1 MFTRGSKKRRSNR
14 SVEDEDADRG
24 QPCSRCGDQC
34 PGFRMHG
41 WRKICVHCKCVRE
54 DHVMR
59 SVPGQLERMMMKL
72 VSDFQRHS
80 ISDDDSG
87 CASEEYAWVPPGLKP
102 EQVYQYFSC
111 IPEDKVPYV
120 NSPGER
126 HRIKQ
131 LLHQLPAHDSEPQYC
146 NSLDE
151 EEKREL
157 RLFSQQRKRENLG
170 RGAVRLFPVTM
181 TGAICQQCGRH
192 IRGGDIAVFASRA
205 GHGTC
210 WHPQCFL
217 CATCNELLVD
227 LIYFYQ
233 DGKIYCG
240 RHHAE
245 RLKPRCQACDEI
257 ILADECTE
265 AEGRHWHMKHFC
277 CFECEAA
284 LGGQRYI
291 MRESRP
297 FCCSCYESLYAEYCD
312 TCGEHIGIDQGQMTY
327 EGQHWH
333 ALESCFCCARCHLPL
348 LGRPFLP
355 RGGLIFCS
363 RPCSL
368 GEDPENSDSCD
379 SAFQGGGGGGGGGGG
394 DASRAKQLTRRARGS
409 QDLPVDVGNSCSS
422 LEMES
427 ADLSSS
433 VLPPPPVQNG
443 VTLQNGLPKSSPAP
457 VPHIHITNGWN
468 YFGPIDPSISCLLSA
483 SNRVERPVCSS
494 ELSGDSNTH
503 HHYGHSP
510 PQITSRGTS
519 TAKDCGNREDRAE
532 KGVLVCHSPLHSRPA
547 LANQLCPGE
556 PGPRPS
562 PPHPAEPGTRPCDL
576 PFPPPPNQTEL
587 RPPPELHPPP
597 PPAQSGRS
605 GPARVSFREPISCS
619 YLVEE
624 EDEEEGEDR
633 EDGEGEPGEGE
644 EAMGGYGTRF
654 ERQAYRP
661 GIPPQMDLLD
671 GSYQPRGYRR
681 GGRLASDSP
690 LHLGTER
697 RFRQG
702 RSDRPRLDSLDWRG
716 DGDRGGSPNPAA
728 PPPPLT
734 LYPGQHKHE
743 DCCSTCSSSSESEED
758 GYFLG
763 QPIPLPPQL
772 RRARHAGGEEERD
785 EERDGGGE
793 GGREGGM
800 RNSFRRGRGRTQSFS
815 GKDKDK
821 NCVLS

>member
-1 MFTRGSKKRRSNR
+1 
-14 SVEDEDADRG
+14 
-24 QPCSRCGDQC
+24 
-34 PGFRMHG
+34 
-41 WRKICVHCKCVRE
+41 
-54 DHVMR
+54 MR
-59 SVPGQLERMMMKL
+59 AVPGQLERMMMKM

-126 HRIKQ
+126 YRIKQ

-146 NSLDE
+146 NSLVE
-151 EEKREL
+151 EEKKEL

-170 RGAVRLFPVTM
+170 RGTVRLFPVTM
-181 TGAICQQCGRH
+181 TGAICQQCGRQ
-192 IRGGDIAVFASRA
+192 ICGGDIAVFASRA

-210 WHPQCFL
+210 WHPQCFQ
-217 CATCNELLVD
+217 CASCSELLVD

-233 DGKIYCG
+233 DGQIYCG

-297 FCCSCYESLYAEYCD
+297 YCCSCYESLYAEYCD

-333 ALESCFCCARCHLPL
+333 AAESCFCCARCRLPL

-379 SAFQGGGGGGGGGGG
+379 SALQ
-394 DASRAKQLTRRARGS
+394 SRPPQHRRCETAEKIKQPQR
-409 QDLPVDVGNSCSS
+409 
-422 LEMES
+422 
-427 ADLSSS
+427 SSS
-433 VLPPPPVQNG
+433 QQPPEGAIIPSASGKDCIHTTMENQGVHSSTKLPKDVPQLNG
-443 VTLQNGLPKSSPAP
+443 HPYPSGSYSPLPHCQLGNGWGPSWPGNQSHNSVHLGGYGIKQPINGLEFPGELDGYAGLSP
-457 VPHIHITNGWN
+457 G
-468 YFGPIDPSISCLLSA
+468 SL
-483 SNRVERPVCSS
+483 
-494 ELSGDSNTH
+494 
-503 HHYGHSP
+503 
-510 PQITSRGTS
+510 TSRGTS
-519 TAKDCGNREDRAE
+519 TATDCRNWVERSGQFMQEPPPQRNNLPDQ
-532 KGVLVCHSPLHSRPA
+532 GSLLSPTDLP
-547 LANQLCPGE
+547 PV
-556 PGPRPS
+556 S
-562 PPHPAEPGTRPCDL
+562 PPL
-576 PFPPPPNQTEL
+576 PPPLPIKPWDVTPGSSPSLPHAESSL
-587 RPPPELHPPP
+587 PDPPP
-597 PPAQSGRS
+597 QTGRS
-605 GPARVSFREPISCS
+605 GTARVSFREPISCS
-619 YLVEE
+619 YSMDEEEEEEENEQEPAEGEENQGVEE
-624 EDEEEGEDR
+624 EEEEDM
-633 EDGEGEPGEGE
+633 DGGFGH
-644 EAMGGYGTRF
+644 RLHL
-654 ERQAYRP
+654 QK

-671 GSYQPRGYRR
+671 GSYHHRSLRR
-681 GGRLASDSP
+681 GWNRSRMSSESP

-697 RFRQG
+697 RFRHS
-702 RSDRPRLDSLDWRG
+702 RPDRPRLDTLEWKGERERG
-716 DGDRGGSPNPAA
+716 SSSSTDPSS
-728 PPPPLT
+728 LT
-734 LYPGQHKHE
+734 LQPGKYKHE
-743 DCCSTCSSSSESEED
+743 DSCSTCSSSSDSEEE
-758 GYFLG
+758 GFFLG

-772 RRARHAGGEEERD
+772 RRPHPHDRD
-785 EERDGGGE
+785 REGDRERDGEKEWGL
-793 GGREGGM
+793 
-800 RNSFRRGRGRTQSFS
+800 RNSLRRRRRTNSL
-815 GKDKDK
+815 GAKDKDK
-821 NCVLS
+821 NCAIS

>member
-1 MFTRGSKKRRSNR
+1 MFSRGSKKRRSNR
-14 SVEDEDADRG
+14 SQEEEDPDRG
-24 QPCSRCGDQC
+24 QPCMRCGDQC
-34 PGFRMHG
+34 PGFRVHG

-54 DHVMR
+54 EHAVR
-59 SVPGQLERMMMKL
+59 AVPGQLERMMTKL

-111 IPEDKVPYV
+111 LPEDRVPYV

-151 EEKREL
+151 EEKKEL

-170 RGAVRLFPVTM
+170 RGIVRLFPVTM
-181 TGAICQQCGRH
+181 TGAICQQCGRQ
-192 IRGGDIAVFASRA
+192 ISGGDIAVFASRS
-205 GHGTC
+205 GHGSC
-210 WHPQCFL
+210 WHPQCFQ
-217 CATCNELLVD
+217 CASCSELLVD

-233 DGKIYCG
+233 DGQIYCG

-297 FCCSCYESLYAEYCD
+297 YCCSCYESLYAEYCD

-333 ALESCFCCARCHLPL
+333 AVESCFCCARCRLPL

-363 RPCSL
+363 RSCSL
-368 GEDPENSDSCD
+368 GEDPDNSDSCD
-379 SAFQGGGGGGGGGGG
+379 SALQSGPPQHKRCETAEKVQQPQRCSPQQPPEGANLSIMPVK
-394 DASRAKQLTRRARGS
+394 DCSHTAIENRG
-409 QDLPVDVGNSCSS
+409 VH
-422 LEMES
+422 S
-427 ADLSSS
+427 ATQ
-433 VLPPPPVQNG
+433 VQNG
-443 VTLQNGLPKSSPAP
+443 VPPLSGHPYPRGSYSPL
-457 VPHIHITNGWN
+457 PHIHLGNGL
-468 YFGPIDPSISCLLSA
+468 GPSWPGDVTHYSLLQGD
-483 SNRVERPVCSS
+483 NGVKPPVSS
-494 ELSGDSNTH
+494 VDFQGELDG
-503 HHYGHSP
+503 YAGHPLTSLN
-510 PQITSRGTS
+510 SRGTS
-519 TAKDCGNREDRAE
+519 TATDCRRWVERSGQ
-532 KGVLVCHSPLHSRPA
+532 VMQVFPLHKGSVSPVNH
-547 LANQLCPGE
+547 LILSE
-556 PGPRPS
+556 S
-562 PPHPAEPGTRPCDL
+562 PPPLPDIPPTLPPPLPTKSRDL
-576 PFPPPPNQTEL
+576 MPRDSPPPNLPQSEDRTPNS
-587 RPPPELHPPP
+587 PPQLI
-597 PPAQSGRS
+597 RS
-605 GPARVSFREPISCS
+605 GTARVSFREPISSS
-619 YLVEE
+619 YSVDEE
-624 EDEEEGEDR
+624 DEDEEENE
-633 EDGEGEPGEGE
+633 EEQAEGE
-644 EAMGGYGTRF
+644 EDQPDECEMKGGFGR
-654 ERQAYRP
+654 RLHLQK

-671 GSYQPRGYRR
+671 GSCYHQRSLRR
-681 GGRLASDSP
+681 GWSRCRMASDST

-697 RFRQG
+697 RFR
-702 RSDRPRLDSLDWRG
+702 RSRPDRPRLDTLDWRG
-716 DGDRGGSPNPAA
+716 EKERDSAASPSA
-728 PPPPLT
+728 PSLT
-734 LYPGQHKHE
+734 LQQGHYKHE
-743 DCCSTCSSSSESEED
+743 DSCSTCSSSSDSEEE

-772 RRARHAGGEEERD
+772 RRHQPEDGKEREEAGEREAEKD
-785 EERDGGGE
+785 WGLRG
-793 GGREGGM
+793 
-800 RNSFRRGRGRTQSFS
+800 SFRRRRRAHSLGA
-815 GKDKDK
+815 KDKDK
-821 NCVLS
+821 NCAIS

>member
-14 SVEDEDADRG
+14 SPEEAEDPDRG
-24 QPCSRCGDQC
+24 QPCMRCGEQC
-34 PGFRMHG
+34 PGFRVHG

-54 DHVMR
+54 EHAVR
-59 SVPGQLERMMMKL
+59 TVPGQLERMMMKM

-111 IPEDKVPYV
+111 IPEDRVPYV

-126 HRIKQ
+126 YRIKQ

-151 EEKREL
+151 DEKKEL

-170 RGAVRLFPVTM
+170 RGIVRLFPVTM
-181 TGAICQQCGRH
+181 TGAICQQCGRQ
-192 IRGGDIAVFASRA
+192 ICGGDIAVFASRA

-210 WHPQCFL
+210 WHPQCFQ

-233 DGKIYCG
+233 DGQIYCG

-245 RLKPRCQACDEI
+245 RIKPRCQACDEI

-277 CFECEAA
+277 CFECETA

-297 FCCSCYESLYAEYCD
+297 YCCSCYESLYAEYCD

-333 ALESCFCCARCHLPL
+333 ASEACFCCAHCRLPL

-368 GEDPENSDSCD
+368 GEDPNNSDSCD
-379 SAFQGGGGGGGGGGG
+379 SALQSKP
-394 DASRAKQLTRRARGS
+394 ASHKTHQRQQQRNSPSRRPEGYQSATATSVTNTSTGTSTATGNGKGKLFLSDNGVNSSPSHLSNGVVLSYDNHMDTCS
-409 QDLPVDVGNSCSS
+409 QSS
-422 LEMES
+422 YS
-427 ADLSSS
+427 SSQLSSHIANGWPTSECGGQSNVS
-433 VLPPPPVQNG
+433 VLPRTGRTEEPNG
-443 VTLQNGLPKSSPAP
+443 GLQFTVEINSYDGD
-457 VPHIHITNGWN
+457 
-468 YFGPIDPSISCLLSA
+468 FEPSQPSC
-483 SNRVERPVCSS
+483 
-494 ELSGDSNTH
+494 
-503 HHYGHSP
+503 
-510 PQITSRGTS
+510 TSRGTS
-519 TAKDCGNREDRAE
+519 TVKDCENWVERNSAE
-532 KGVLVCHSPLHSRPA
+532 YVYENSFDD
-547 LANQLCPGE
+547 
-556 PGPRPS
+556 
-562 PPHPAEPGTRPCDL
+562 TPCRIDDL
-576 PFPPPPNQTEL
+576 
-587 RPPPELHPPP
+587 PPP
-597 PPAQSGRS
+597 PPFLLEPLDSTVLTPPSVTQPEPPAPAPPPGRS
-605 GPARVSFREPISCS
+605 AARVSFREPISCS
-619 YLVEE
+619 YSVE
-624 EDEEEGEDR
+624 EDEEEEEEEEKEEKD
-633 EDGEGEPGEGE
+633 EEQEGE
-644 EAMGGYGTRF
+644 EPMGDLGR
-654 ERQAYRP
+654 RLRLRA
-661 GIPPQMDLLD
+661 GIRPQMDLLD
-671 GSYQPRGYRR
+671 GAYHRSFRR
-681 GGRLASDSP
+681 GGYGASGRSRVGSDTP

-697 RFRQG
+697 RFR
-702 RSDRPRLDSLDWRG
+702 RSRSERPRLDALDWRG
-716 DGDRGGSPNPAA
+716 ERERGAEQANG
-728 PPPPLT
+728 LT
-734 LYPGQHKHE
+734 LQPAHYKHE
-743 DCCSTCSSSSESEED
+743 DSCSTCSSSSDSEEE

-763 QPIPLPPQL
+763 ERIPLPPQL
-772 RRARHAGGEEERD
+772 LGRTGGEE
-785 EERDGGGE
+785 GKE
-793 GGREGGM
+793 GGAEEEE
-800 RNSFRRGRGRTQSFS
+800 GRGKRGSLRRRRRTQSFS

-821 NCVLS
+821 NCVVS